1 MSLVFVP
8 LNFIFITNAF
18 VVYALYAV
26 TVAELKARQPNQKVL
41 PLLNYFHS
49 CSYCRCSHCV
59 FRFLFVFSLLFH
71 WPRSFLLF
79 AVPLILFCFALQI
92 TFFCSTCEHFNISTF
107 SLRLAGWSAQIYAH
121 TLLGAFIHAF
131 PALSSIVPHSV
142 LAENPGNA
150 PNAVDFTIHA

>member
-79 AVPLILFCFALQI
+79 AVPLILLCFALQI
-92 TFFCSTCEHFNISTF
+92 TFFAVRASILTFQHFHCVLPGEVLKFMRIHCWEHSFMRF
-107 SLRLAGWSAQIYAH
+107 Q
-121 TLLGAFIHAF
+121 
-131 PALSSIVPHSV
+131 HSV
-142 LAENPGNA
+142 P
-150 PNAVDFTIHA
+150 

>member
-1 MSLVFVP
+1 MANVFFCPQIAQFSLFWPSGVSALGLGSETETQKLLHTLQRLPLGHVLGVCA

-92 TFFCSTCEHFNISTF
+92 TFF
-107 SLRLAGWSAQIYAH
+107 LQYVR
-121 TLLGAFIHAF
+121 AF
-131 PALSSIVPHSV
+131 
-142 LAENPGNA
+142 
-150 PNAVDFTIHA
+150 